1 MQPPRRSLLFLLL
14 ALTALIYAETT
25 FGAATRTMQPEPY
38 ILILLGG
45 VLIVVAIGLR
55 YLIKRKSHGSSR

>member
-1 MQPPRRSLLFLLL
+1 MQLPGRSLLSVLLV
-14 ALTALIYAETT
+14 LTALIYAEIT
-25 FGAATRTMQPEPY
+25 FGAATPTMQPEPY

-55 YLIKRKSHGSSR
+55 YFSKRKNHNSRR

>member
-1 MQPPRRSLLFLLL
+1 
-14 ALTALIYAETT
+14 
-25 FGAATRTMQPEPY
+25 MQPEPY

-55 YLIKRKSHGSSR
+55 YLIKRKHHDSQ